1 MFKPKRF
8 DSGRLQYMQ
17 AAGSATFVK
26 GDAVKNASGYITPSA
41 SGDNTDVQFI
51 AWEDK
56 VTGGA
61 AGELVL
67 CYRIVGGVQLE
78 VDTSNTPT
86 QAQALVAVDLSAAG
100 TVDTS
105 ATTDAV
111 FFYEYPKLPLSDK
124 KIVGHFVGGVINS

>member
-8 DSGRLQYMQ
+8 DSGRLVKMPGK
-17 AAGSATFVK
+17 ASTTFTK
-26 GDAVKNASGYITPSA
+26 GNALKNNVGYVDNAA

-51 AWEDK
+51 AWETKTTSASEGDP
-56 VTGGA
+56 
-61 AGELVL
+61 VL

-86 QAQALVAVDLSAAG
+86 QAQALVATDLSAAG
-100 TVDTS
+100 TIDTS

-111 FFYEYPKLPLSDK
+111 FFVELFKKPLSAK
-124 KIVGHFVGGVINS
+124 KAIGHFVGGVINS